1 MNLIATHAYQVF
13 ATAQPVVEAQP
24 LPFPPFVYAIIAA
37 VAFTALAL
45 VTWSFRDA
53 ANRHSHKTGGSAGH
67 ADSHH

>member
-1 MNLIATHAYQVF
+1 MNLIASHAIQVF
-13 ATAQPVVEAQP
+13 AAAHSTGEGVT
-24 LPFPPFVYAIIAA
+24 LPFSPVVYAIIAA
-37 VAFTALAL
+37 VAFIALGM